1 MLRRRNNAVRL
12 FRFTRKLRGN
22 ETGVTF
28 IETLVALALLGLIA
42 VAFVS
47 GVATVSKAV
56 FIADERTTAE
66 SLARSE
72 MEYVKSQGYATSYT
86 PAEYDGYT
94 VEIDAV
100 PLDGRDGIQRIKVT
114 VSRGGEEV
122 LAVVGYK
129 VDR

>member
-1 MLRRRNNAVRL
+1 LLRRRNNAVRV
-12 FRFTRKLRGN
+12 FRVTRKLRGN

-66 SLARSE
+66 SLARSV
-72 MEYVKSQGYATSYT
+72 MEYVNSQDYATSYT
-86 PAEYDGYT
+86 PAEYDGYSVT
-94 VEIDAV
+94 INVGH
-100 PLDGRDGIQRIKVT
+100 LDGRDGIQRIRVT
-114 VSRGGEEV
+114 VSRGDKPVLEV
-122 LAVVGYK
+122 YGYK